1 MVEKRQLNVAERKVL
16 IAEIKRLER
25 DLNTRLNW
33 KSIIILTVI
42 TFLSAIHI
50 YYYDDSNWSLISK
63 FLVST
68 CPILIWVVFEFRYK
82 GKKKEKNLLLDLK
95 KINNE
100 NSIDIIK
107 VTTDRVIQF
116 EQQDDEGV
124 LFLIETKK
132 ERIYL
137 DDEQWLIPYPR
148 KFPCTE
154 FDIYLDKNFIYAIR
168 RKVYCIGKK
177 IEPIKIPAKIKWK
190 LFEEN
195 GQPLD
200 LSKEPRTIEEIL
212 SDIKSIELSSL
223 I

>member
-1 MVEKRQLNVAERKVL
+1 MVEKRQINAAERKVL
-16 IAEIKRLER
+16 MAEIER
-25 DLNTRLNW
+25 REKDLNTRLNW
-33 KSIIILTVI
+33 KAIIILTVI

-68 CPILIWVVFEFRYK
+68 CPIVIWVVFEIRYK
-82 GKKKEKNLLLDLK
+82 GKKKEKNILNELK
-95 KINNE
+95 KINKE
-100 NSIDIIK
+100 NSIDTIK

-148 KFPCTE
+148 KFPCKE
-154 FDIYLDKNFIYAIR
+154 FDIYLDKNFSYALG
-168 RKVYCIGKK
+168 RKVYCSGKK
-177 IEPIKIPAKIKWK
+177 IDPIKIPAKIKWK
-190 LFEEN
+190 LFED
-195 GQPLD
+195 GWPLD
-200 LSKEPRTIEEIL
+200 ISKEPRTIEEIL
-212 SDIKSIELSSL
+212 SEIKSIELSNL